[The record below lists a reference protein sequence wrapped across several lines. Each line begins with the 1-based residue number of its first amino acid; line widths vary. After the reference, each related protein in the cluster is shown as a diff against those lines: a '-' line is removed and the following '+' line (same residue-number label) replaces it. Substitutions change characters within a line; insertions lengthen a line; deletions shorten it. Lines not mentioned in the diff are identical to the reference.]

1 MPLYEYYCPVCDQ
14 KFELLRPM
22 SRATEPAA
30 CPAGHGDA
38 ERVISVFSALA
49 KSADGDVSPVA
60 SSSGC
65 ATCSADDCSSCP
77 SF

>member
-14 KFELLRPM
+14 RFELLRPM
-22 SRATEPAA
+22 ARASDPAT

-38 ERVISVFSALA
+38 ERVISVFSTFA
-49 KSADGDVSPVA
+49 KSADGDVSSVA
-60 SSSGC
+60 SSGC
-65 ATCSADDCSSCP
+65 TTCSTDDCGSCP